1 MDKKFCKMPYE
12 AVAVTSVGK
21 ISPCCAFQNSYANDL
36 QSISDYWKSDLRR
49 EIITDFDNG
58 KWHPGCRG
66 CQSKEESGFRSKR
79 QKYNI
84 ANTHKPFQK
93 FNTNPKFVEVA
104 LGNQCNVACVTC
116 GSDFSSGWRQYDKE
130 MPELFSDR
138 HEFLKYNFKISR
150 DFIDELLDKMKNNP
164 NLSIELIGG
173 EPFFNKEGI
182 YLLTEMSKNNMP
194 NEVSLTSNCTLISNN
209 IIDIIKNLNIWINP
223 SIDATGRL
231 YDYIRNY
238 DFNIVEQNVKRL
250 IDANIKLIFMPVFS
264 LFNIWHT
271 PQLLRWMLSLN
282 LKNESK
288 IKINNFVQGPSYC
301 SIKNIPHEL
310 LRDTIEEVKNLDLS
324 NLISSNDN
332 EEFLNS
338 LINYNQDDDVTELKT
353 ALAWMEKCNSIR
365 GFNIEEL
372 DADVDLYME
381 YLRHGI

>member
-12 AVAVTSVGK
+12 ALAVTSVGK

-36 QSISDYWKSDLRR
+36 QSIEEYWRSDLRR
-49 EIITDFDNG
+49 EIISDFDNG

-66 CQSKEESGFRSKR
+66 CQSIEDAGVRSKR

-138 HEFLKYNFKISR
+138 YEFLKYNFKISR
-150 DFIDELLDKMKNNP
+150 DFTDELLDKMKNNP

-194 NEVSLTSNCTLISNN
+194 NEVSLTSNCSLISDD
-209 IIDIIKNLNIWINP
+209 IIEIIKNLNININP

-238 DFNIVEQNVKRL
+238 DFNIIEQNVKRL
-250 IDANIKLIFMPVFS
+250 LDANIKLILMPVFS
-264 LFNIWHT
+264 VFNIWHT
-271 PQLLRWMLSLN
+271 PQLIRWMLRLN
-282 LKNESK
+282 CK
-288 IKINNFVQGPSYC
+288 IKLNNFVQGPSYC
-301 SIKNIPHEL
+301 AINNIPHEL
-310 LRDTIEEVKNLDLS
+310 LRDTIEEIKNIDLPT
-324 NLISSNDN
+324 NLISSDDRR
-332 EEFLNS
+332 EFLES
-338 LINYNQDDDVTELKT
+338 LINYKQEDGVDELKKT
-353 ALAWMEKCNSIR
+353 LGWIEKCNSIR

-372 DADVDLYME
+372 DDDVDLYME